1 MRDSLMR
8 GDNRGG
14 SYMTVLTVGPGQAFS
29 TLAAAVA
36 ASHDGDVIQVQ
47 AGTYTN
53 DFATITTKITI
64 EAVGGMARFVATVQ
78 PGNGKAILVTHSD
91 VTLRN
96 LEFSGAKVTDDNGAG
111 VRYEVGNLTIDNCY
125 FHDNQDGLLAADNPA
140 GSITI
145 TNSQFAHNGAGD
157 GLTHNLY
164 VGQVGTLTIT
174 NSYFHDAVVGHEIKS
189 RALNTIIQGSSI
201 VDGPTG
207 TASYSI
213 DLPNGGNDTISNDF
227 IEQGPRSEN
236 PAIIH
241 FGGEGTVYA
250 GSSLSISNNVILNDL
265 DSPSA
270 VALLNQTMPAVTAS
284 LANNQVFGLTA
295 AQIANGP
302 VSESGTTFLTT
313 EPPIPCFASGTRI
326 ATGAGEVPVER
337 LRIGDRIVAHFGAP
351 LRSVVWL
358 GSRRVDCRRHA
369 RPLDVWPVRIMAGAL
384 GRGRPHR
391 DLWLSPEHA
400 VYLCGVLIPVRLLI
414 NGSTIEQVQ
423 LDVIT
428 YHHVELSRHDVLL
441 AEGLAVESYLDTGN
455 RADFDGGRLVTLH
468 PDFAWRQWEAAGCAP
483 LVVTGPQL
491 AEARR
496 EIEAIAAGWG
506 AQQQPRKRPLP
517 MA

>member
-1 MRDSLMR
+1 
-8 GDNRGG
+8 
-14 SYMTVLTVGPGQAFS
+14 MTVLTVGPGQAFS
-29 TLAAAVA
+29 TLAAAAA

-78 PGNGKAILVTHSD
+78 PGNGKAILVTHAD

-96 LEFSGAKVTDDNGAG
+96 LEFSGAQVADTNGAG

-157 GLTHNLY
+157 GLTHILY

-174 NSYFHDAVVGHEIKS
+174 NSYFYDAVVGHEIKS

-284 LANNQVFGLTA
+284 LTNNQVFGSPRGQARYRWSVCGSATA
-295 AQIANGP
+295 
-302 VSESGTTFLTT
+302 S
-313 EPPIPCFASGTRI
+313 
-326 ATGAGEVPVER
+326 
-337 LRIGDRIVAHFGAP
+337 
-351 LRSVVWL
+351 
-358 GSRRVDCRRHA
+358 
-369 RPLDVWPVRIMAGAL
+369 
-384 GRGRPHR
+384 
-391 DLWLSPEHA
+391 
-400 VYLCGVLIPVRLLI
+400 
-414 NGSTIEQVQ
+414 
-423 LDVIT
+423 
-428 YHHVELSRHDVLL
+428 
-441 AEGLAVESYLDTGN
+441 
-455 RADFDGGRLVTLH
+455 
-468 PDFAWRQWEAAGCAP
+468 
-483 LVVTGPQL
+483 
-491 AEARR
+491 
-496 EIEAIAAGWG
+496 
-506 AQQQPRKRPLP
+506 
-517 MA
+517 

>member
-1 MRDSLMR
+1 M
-8 GDNRGG
+8 
-14 SYMTVLTVGPGQAFS
+14 
-29 TLAAAVA
+29 
-36 ASHDGDVIQVQ
+36 
-47 AGTYTN
+47 
-53 DFATITTKITI
+53 
-64 EAVGGMARFVATVQ
+64 
-78 PGNGKAILVTHSD
+78 
-91 VTLRN
+91 
-96 LEFSGAKVTDDNGAG
+96 TDDNGAG

-265 DSPSA
+265 DLPSA
-270 VALLNQTMPAVTAS
+270 VALLDQTMPAVTAS

-302 VSESGTTFLTT
+302 VSESGTMFLTT
-313 EPPIPCFASGTRI
+313 EPPIPCFAERHTDRHGGRRGTG
-326 ATGAGEVPVER
+326 GASA
-337 LRIGDRIVAHFGAP
+337 DRRPHRSAFRAP

-441 AEGLAVESYLDTGN
+441 AEGLAVE
-455 RADFDGGRLVTLH
+455 
-468 PDFAWRQWEAAGCAP
+468 
-483 LVVTGPQL
+483 
-491 AEARR
+491 
-496 EIEAIAAGWG
+496 
-506 AQQQPRKRPLP
+506 
-517 MA
+517 